1 MWWHCVLRLCEEAA
15 ASCVRAL
22 NKTQS
27 AVRANLDDALR
38 AGVPE
43 ATGCSSSSFQRRVPE
58 AIVVE
63 DEEPDEVEV
72 VTVDL
77 GGSEGDSAEAWLSRV
92 DAAARAGRVA
102 RAACAEG
109 AFGAP
114 APAADGAPAP
124 TLEEEGTAEAPMVPE
139 AALAPN
145 TTENTTAN
153 SAVSSQYVPIAAHR
167 EGSATAGQ
175 TNAVFDLCACRARR
189 GLSWSCFIFLGQLAA
204 TADAGS
210 ATAGQTNAAEPSEAP
225 SESATSVLAEPWRT
239 RRSSCPRRGHAHGPG
254 VG

>member
-15 ASCVRAL
+15 SCVRAL

-27 AVRANLDDALR
+27 AICRANRDDALR
-38 AGVPE
+38 TGVPE
-43 ATGCSSSSFQRRVPE
+43 ATGSSSSSFQRRVPE
-58 AIVVE
+58 TIVVE
-63 DEEPDEVEV
+63 DEEPDEVEGDSA
-72 VTVDL
+72 DL
-77 GGSEGDSAEAWLSRV
+77 GVSEGDSAEAWLSRV
-92 DAAARAGRVA
+92 DAAARAGRDA

-167 EGSATAGQ
+167 EGSATAGR

-189 GLSWSCFIFLGQLAA
+189 GLSWPCFIFLAR
-204 TADAGS
+204 TVGS
-210 ATAGQTNAAEPSEAP
+210 N
-225 SESATSVLAEPWRT
+225 R
-239 RRSSCPRRGHAHGPG
+239 
-254 VG
+254 